1 MVGMIRA
8 HYVERRTQIL
18 PGKKPETVVR
28 EVNVTGKKTRKH
40 VRVYRGNKLV
50 SNVNKPLTAVEK
62 KNIQQ
67 HVFTPSLFTALNVK
81 TLRKLNRT
89 RKARAKKSDH

>member
-1 MVGMIRA
+1 MIRA

-18 PGKKPETVVR
+18 PGQKPVTVMR
-28 EVNVTGKKTRKH
+28 EVNVSGKKTRKH

-50 SNVNKPLTAVEK
+50 SDIHTPLTVVEK

-67 HVFTPSLFTALNVK
+67 HVFTPSLFTVLNVK

-89 RKARAKKSDH
+89 RKAKKTML